1 MTSAFPS
8 TLPRQPHQSD
18 SRIPKENHLWWQRLS
33 AAAEWSSVSMAAVSS
48 NHCPAL
54 ACPMLALAIR
64 MTMMTGPCRATPMMS
79 ACNRRQT
86 KTIQTKTIPV
96 YRHPTWRQSI
106 QWQWT
111 PAPRPRALKTTEAWP
126 SPPRPRT
133 HQAQGHAASALAAA
147 AAARHSVTEPDWR
160 KWPSWDSWSAVDQT
174 SPCPLMLETHL
185 LIDKLTVK
193 FLQIDSLHL
202 FC

>member
-1 MTSAFPS
+1 
-8 TLPRQPHQSD
+8 
-18 SRIPKENHLWWQRLS
+18 
-33 AAAEWSSVSMAAVSS
+33 MAAVSS
-48 NHCPAL
+48 NHCPSL
-54 ACPMLALAIR
+54 ACPMTALAIR
-64 MTMMTGPCRATPMMS
+64 MTMTTGPCRATPMMS

-86 KTIQTKTIPV
+86 TTILRYRQPTC
-96 YRHPTWRQSI
+96 RHPTCRQST
-106 QWQWT
+106 QWT
-111 PAPRPRALKTTEAWP
+111 PAPRPRALKPTEAWP

-133 HQAQGHAASALAAA
+133 HQAQGHAATALAAA

-185 LIDKLTVK
+185 LIDKSTVK
-193 FLQIDSLHL
+193 FLQIDGLHL